1 MNIEIEAKLKVESLA
16 EVAERIRESG
26 GKLHQKILQRDCY
39 FDQTAEAL
47 LKSDRC
53 LRLRR
58 QSTDNG
64 EEVILTYKGPKEKT
78 RLKKREEINL
88 IVGNFDSAEKI
99 IETLGY
105 EKALSFEKKREIWQ
119 VDDCEVC
126 LDELPLLGTFVEIE
140 GPDEEKIIRLQEKLG
155 LGNLSHIPKSY
166 ASLMRK
172 QLKEQGIN
180 KREIFFGS
188 ER

>member
-26 GKLHQKILQRDCY
+26 GRLHQKILQRDFY
-39 FDQTAEAL
+39 FDHTAETL

-64 EEVILTYKGPKEKT
+64 KDVILTYKGPKEKT

-88 IVGNFDSAEKI
+88 VVKDADSAEKL

-105 EKALSFEKKREIWQ
+105 EKALSFEKKREVWLLNECQ
-119 VDDCEVC
+119 VC
-126 LDELPLLGTFVEIE
+126 LDELPLLGSFVEIE
-140 GPDEEKIIRLQEKLG
+140 GPDEEKITRLQERLG

-172 QLKEQGIN
+172 QLKKQGIR
-180 KREIFFGS
+180 KREIFFES
-188 ER
+188 

>member
-1 MNIEIEAKLKVESLA
+1 MDIEIEAKLKVESLA
-16 EVAERIRESG
+16 EVEARISKLG
-26 GKLHQKILQRDCY
+26 GKLQQKVLQRDYY
-39 FDQTAEAL
+39 FDHSAEAL

-58 QSTDNG
+58 QSTGDN

-78 RLKKREEINL
+78 RLKKRQEINL
-88 IVGNFDSAEKI
+88 VVKDTNSAEKMV
-99 IETLGY
+99 EALGY
-105 EKALSFEKKREIWQ
+105 ERRLSLEKKREIWQ
-119 VDDCEVC
+119 LDGCLIC
-126 LDELPLLGTFVEIE
+126 LDELPLLGKFVEIE
-140 GPDEEKIIRLQEKLG
+140 GPDENKITQLQEKIG

-172 QLKEQGIN
+172 QLKDQGIN

-188 ER
+188 G